1 MVDEQIFKLFQGV
14 LNKTRAGKIPW
25 QPTAEESTFM
35 AAIGGQFTLSV
46 SAWASPFV
54 SGGQRYALVLE
65 DKAGGELARITETD
79 EDIRPDDLREMF
91 ETARRKAL
99 RTGEKIG
106 DVLEVL
112 SRL

>member
-1 MVDEQIFKLFQGV
+1 MVDEQIFELFQGV

-35 AAIGGQFTLSV
+35 AAIGGRFVLSI
-46 SAWASPFV
+46 SALASTFE
-54 SGGQRYALVLE
+54 SGGQKYALVLE
-65 DKAGGELARITETD
+65 DKAGGELARITEADEGIRTD
-79 EDIRPDDLREMF
+79 DFRELYGI
-91 ETARRKAL
+91 ARRRAV
-99 RTGEKIG
+99 RNDEKIG

>member
-1 MVDEQIFKLFQGV
+1 MADEQIFKLFEGV
-14 LNKTRAGKIPW
+14 LRKTRAGKIPW
-25 QPTAEESTFM
+25 HPTAEESTFM

-46 SAWASPFV
+46 SAWAAPFCRRAEV
-54 SGGQRYALVLE
+54 RLGLE
-65 DKAGGELARITETD
+65 DKAGGELARITDSD
-79 EDIRPDDLREMF
+79 EGIRADDLREMF